1 MTNKRTDELLK
12 ILHQSTDINTYLK
25 DNDTHITDIEFHDYL
40 NQLLSERNLTKSSV
54 INASNIQKNYGYQ
67 IFDGSKKPSR
77 DKVLALALAMS
88 LTLEDTNR
96 LLHLSNNGILYP
108 KLKRDSIIIFAI
120 EKNYKLI
127 YLNIMLDEMG
137 EKPIE

>member
-12 ILHQSTDINTYLK
+12 ILHSSTDINTYLK
-25 DNDTHITDIEFHDYL
+25 DNDAHITDIEFHDYL
-40 NQLLSERNLTKSSV
+40 NQLLSEKNLTKSSV
-54 INASNIQKNYGYQ
+54 INDSNIQKNYGYQ

-77 DKVLALALAMS
+77 DKVLTLALAMS
-88 LTLEDTNR
+88 LTLEETNR

-127 YLNIMLDEMG
+127 DLNIMLDEMN
-137 EKPIE
+137 EAPIE

>member
-12 ILHQSTDINTYLK
+12 NLHSSTDINTYLK

>member
-12 ILHQSTDINTYLK
+12 ILHSSTDINTYLK
-25 DNDTHITDIEFHDYL
+25 DNDEHITDIEFHDYL
-40 NQLLSERNLTKSSV
+40 NQLLSEKNLTKSSV
-54 INASNIQKNYGYQ
+54 INDSNIQKNYGYQ

-88 LTLEDTNR
+88 LTLEETNR

-127 YLNIMLDEMG
+127 DLNIMLDEMG
-137 EKPIE
+137 EEPIE

>member
-12 ILHQSTDINTYLK
+12 ILHSSTDINTYLK
-25 DNDTHITDIEFHDYL
+25 DNDAHITDLEFHDYL
-40 NQLLSERNLTKSSV
+40 NRLLSEKNLTKSSV
-54 INASNIQKNYGYQ
+54 INDSNIQKNYGYQ

-88 LTLEDTNR
+88 LTLEETNR

-127 YLNIMLDEMG
+127 DLNIMLDEMS
-137 EKPIE
+137 EAPIE